1 LNKSSEKVIVRR
13 DKEIYK
19 KTKENA
25 ELIHEINEMRKSNKL
40 YTSEIS
46 NLRIAVDN
54 NKKESNNVKN
64 ELNRIKGQ
72 LSKKT
77 KDSLRYEED
86 N

>member
-1 LNKSSEKVIVRR
+1 
-13 DKEIYK
+13 
-19 KTKENA
+19 
-25 ELIHEINEMRKSNKL
+25 MRKSNKL

-46 NLRIAVDN
+46 NLRTAVDN

-64 ELNRIKGQ
+64 ELNRIKAQ

-77 KDSLRYEED
+77 KDSQRYEED